1 MRKLRV
7 LLLSIIVSLFLLA
20 PMIGPTQQV
29 KAGFYEEYYTVIYTC
44 ICGPGCAGTIVGE
57 WSVDCFGNWSG
68 WGWRP
73 GEYSCSTYE
82 VSYGN
87 ECMW

>member
-20 PMIGPTQQV
+20 PMIRPTQQV
-29 KAGFYEEYYTVIYTC
+29 KAGFYEEHYTVIYTC
-44 ICGPGCAGTIVGE
+44 TCSPNCQGMIVGE

-73 GEYSCSTYE
+73 GEDVCSESE

-87 ECMW
+87 ECIW